1 MYNKQQIIEQISSN
15 GQYIDAFMLDAFIKN
30 WKIEA
35 IYEDEN
41 GVEFFDDDAVEKIKT
56 SLAPNEYK
64 ENYVH
69 ENIIVEEQH
78 TEQTET
84 TNEEITSEN
93 VEIQYETIEKN
104 EDNEENEVI
113 QEEIVEEPQIEI
125 LEKNVEVPVVVEN
138 PITENQ
144 VIETP
149 KIEPEIKNVTLDI
162 TNQTLGVLAESIA
175 SKITEDIAQYLKNTD
190 FLQEA
195 MDMGAFKKDNEILAK
210 KVQEIINDNKI
221 LVAKIKELESQ
232 KTDDYIHVFGNIY
245 VKKNTK

>member
-30 WKIEA
+30 WKIDA

-41 GVEFFDDDAVEKIKT
+41 GVEFFDEDALDKIKT

-69 ENIIVEEQH
+69 ENIIHDEQQ
-78 TEQTET
+78 TEQSEPTENT
-84 TNEEITSEN
+84 DENLTEQN
-93 VEIQYETIEKN
+93 VEVQYETIEK
-104 EDNEENEVI
+104 EEVFEETQVEVI
-113 QEEIVEEPQIEI
+113 EPAVEQGTETPI
-125 LEKNVEVPVVVEN
+125 VVEN
-138 PITENQ
+138 QI
-144 VIETP
+144 VETP
-149 KIEPEIKNVTLDI
+149 KPEPEIKNVTLDI

-190 FLQEA
+190 LLQEA

-221 LVAKIKELESQ
+221 LVARIKELESQ
-232 KTDDYIHVFGNIY
+232 KSDYIQVFGNIY

>member
-41 GVEFFDDDAVEKIKT
+41 GIEFFDDDALDKIKT

-69 ENIIVEEQH
+69 ENIIHNEPQ
-78 TEQTET
+78 TEQTGQ
-84 TNEEITSEN
+84 SEPTENTDENLTEQN
-93 VEIQYETIEKN
+93 VEVQYETIEK
-104 EDNEENEVI
+104 EEVFEETQVEVI
-113 QEEIVEEPQIEI
+113 EPSIEQSTETPIIVENQI
-125 LEKNVEVPVVVEN
+125 
-138 PITENQ
+138 
-144 VIETP
+144 IETQ
-149 KIEPEIKNVTLDI
+149 KSEPEIKNVTLDI

-190 FLQEA
+190 LLQEA

-221 LVAKIKELESQ
+221 LVAKIKELENQ
-232 KTDDYIHVFGNIY
+232 KTDYIQVFGNIY